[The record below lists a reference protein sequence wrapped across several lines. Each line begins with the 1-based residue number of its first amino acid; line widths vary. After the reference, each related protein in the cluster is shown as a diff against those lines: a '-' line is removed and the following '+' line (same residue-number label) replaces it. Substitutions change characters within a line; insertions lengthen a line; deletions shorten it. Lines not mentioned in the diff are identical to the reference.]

1 MNKHSISL
9 DKIQEHPLFVSPLH
23 DEATQEEQHNFAF
36 TASPLYNA
44 AMTAKSL
51 LTYAFPAFMAV
62 LIGSLVGFVLYS
74 AWDLPEVQA
83 LEHFKPSITTRVYS
97 DSNQLLA
104 EFFVENRTPVQLA
117 SVPEVLIKALIAT
130 EDARFYSH
138 RGLDYRGIA
147 RALVRNVRGGKI
159 LEGGSTLTQQ
169 LAKVLF
175 LTPERSYLRKLKEM
189 TLALKIEQRYTK
201 QEILTLYLNQ
211 IYFGSGAYGIEAA
224 AQTYFGKPARDL
236 NIAECALLAGIPR
249 SPKYYSPFRSQENA
263 LARRKHVLDRLVKT
277 TAIASAQ
284 AEEAKQAPLPTQPTI
299 QHKGLA
305 PAPYF
310 VEYIRQKVEERF
322 GSSILYSGGL
332 NIYTSINSILQ
343 GYAEQSL
350 LAGLARLEAKFDRK
364 QKGNQPLQAAI
375 IAIEPSTGH
384 IQAMV
389 GGRDFNK
396 SQFNRAW
403 QALRQ
408 PGSAFKPIVYA
419 AAIDRGYSAADLL
432 SDTPMSIRIDSK
444 KTWTP
449 ENFTRTYQGDVTLRK
464 ALAQSLNV
472 PTVRM
477 LSKIGID
484 ETIRF
489 ARTLGIRSP
498 LRPVLPLALGSSDVT
513 LLELTAAYA
522 VFANNGVRR
531 EPVAILLIT
540 DSSGRVLYANDS
552 MPVQVLKPE
561 TAYLVTNLLKGV
573 IDLGTGW
580 KARELGRPV
589 AGKTGTTN
597 DYHDAWFI
605 GYTPVLTAGVW
616 VGFDNQRSLGS
627 KATGSRA
634 ALPIWLEFMKYAH
647 QGQEPVDFSAPDS
660 IIYRNID
667 LRTGLLSTEQ
677 CRSSFREAFLP
688 GTEPRKYCEEQGA
701 LDEEPSIQDEAPE

>member
-1 MNKHSISL
+1 MNTRSVL
-9 DKIQEHPLFVSPLH
+9 TFV
-23 DEATQEEQHNFAF
+23 
-36 TASPLYNA
+36 
-44 AMTAKSL
+44 L
-51 LTYAFPAFMAV
+51 LSFLAV
-62 LIGSLVGFVLYS
+62 LIGSSVGFVLYS

-83 LEHFKPSITTRVYS
+83 LEHFKPSITTRVFS

-117 SVPEVLIKALIAT
+117 DVPDVLVKALIAT
-130 EDARFYSH
+130 EDTRFYSH
-138 RGLDYRGIA
+138 SGLDYRGIA
-147 RALVRNVRGGKI
+147 RALVRNVRAGKV

-189 TLALKIEQRYTK
+189 ALALKIEQRYTK
-201 QEILTLYLNQ
+201 QEILNLYLNQ

-224 AQTYFGKPARDL
+224 AQTYFGKRVRDL

-249 SPKYYSPFRSQENA
+249 SPKYYSPFRSRESA
-263 LARRKHVLDRLVKT
+263 MARRKHVLDRLVKT
-277 TAIASAQ
+277 AVIAPAQ
-284 AEEAKQAPLPTQPTI
+284 AEEAEHAPLPTEPTI
-299 QHKGLA
+299 QHKGPA

-332 NIYTSINSILQ
+332 NIYTSINTTLQ
-343 GYAEQSL
+343 EYAERSL
-350 LAGLARLEAKFDRK
+350 LAGLERLEAKLDRK
-364 QKGNQPLQAAI
+364 QRGHQHQPLQAAI
-375 IAIEPSTGH
+375 IALDPSTGH
-384 IQAMV
+384 IRAMV

-432 SDTPMSIRIDSK
+432 SDTPMSIKIDSK
-444 KTWTP
+444 KIWAP
-449 ENFTRTYQGDVTLRK
+449 ENFTRTYQGDVTIRK

-498 LRPVLPLALGSSDVT
+498 LRPVLPLALGSSDVS

-522 VFANNGVRR
+522 VFANNGVRLD
-531 EPVAILLIT
+531 PVAILLIT
-540 DSSGRVLYANDS
+540 DSSGRVLYTNDS
-552 MPVQVLKPE
+552 LPVQALKPE
-561 TAYLVTNLLKGV
+561 TSYLVTNLLKGV
-573 IDLGTGW
+573 IDRGTGW

-597 DYHDAWFI
+597 DYRDAWFI
-605 GYTPVLTAGVW
+605 GYTPTLVSGVW
-616 VGFDNQRSLGS
+616 VGYDDQRSLGP

-634 ALPIWLEFMKYAH
+634 ALPIWLEFMKNAH

-667 LRTGLLSTEQ
+667 PRTGLLSTER
-677 CRSSFREAFLP
+677 CRSSLREAFLP
-688 GTEPRKYCEEQGA
+688 GTEPRKYCEEQGTV
-701 LDEEPSIQDEAPE
+701 DEEPSIQDEAPE

>member
-1 MNKHSISL
+1 
-9 DKIQEHPLFVSPLH
+9 
-23 DEATQEEQHNFAF
+23 
-36 TASPLYNA
+36 
-44 AMTAKSL
+44 MTAKF
-51 LTYAFPAFMAV
+51 LTYAFLAFMAV

-97 DSNQLLA
+97 DSNELLA
-104 EFFVENRTPVQLA
+104 EFFVENRTPVKLA

-130 EDARFYSH
+130 EDTRFYSH
-138 RGLDYRGIA
+138 GGLDYRGIA
-147 RALVRNVRGGKI
+147 RAVVRNVRSGKV

-224 AQTYFGKPARDL
+224 AQTYFGKQAKDL

-249 SPKYYSPFRSQENA
+249 SPKYYSPFRSRENA

-277 TAIASAQ
+277 AAISPAQ
-284 AEEAKQAPLPTQPTI
+284 SEEAKQAPLPAQPAI
-299 QHKGLA
+299 QHKGPA

-332 NIYTSINSILQ
+332 NIYTSINNTLQ
-343 GYAEQSL
+343 GYAERSM
-350 LAGLARLEAKFDRK
+350 LAGLEKLEAKLDRK
-364 QKGNQPLQAAI
+364 GKKAQQPLQAAI

-384 IQAMV
+384 IRAMV

-432 SDTPMSIRIDSK
+432 SDTPMIIKIDSK

-449 ENFTRTYQGDVTLRK
+449 ENFTKTYQGDVTLRK

-489 ARTLGIRSP
+489 ARTLGIRSS

-522 VFANNGVRR
+522 VFANSGVRR
-531 EPVAILLIT
+531 DPVSILLIT
-540 DSSGRVLYANDS
+540 DSNGRVLYANDS
-552 MPVQVLKPE
+552 IPVQALKPE

-573 IDLGTGW
+573 VDRGTGW

-597 DYHDAWFI
+597 DYRDAWFI
-605 GYTPVLTAGVW
+605 GYTPTLVSGVW
-616 VGFDNQRSLGS
+616 VGYDDQRSLGP

-647 QGQEPVDFSAPDS
+647 QGQEPVDFSAPES

-667 LRTGLLSTEQ
+667 PRTGLLSTEQ
-677 CRSSFREAFLP
+677 CRSSLREAFLP

>member
-1 MNKHSISL
+1 MTTRSFLAYASL
-9 DKIQEHPLFVSPLH
+9 AL
-23 DEATQEEQHNFAF
+23 
-36 TASPLYNA
+36 
-44 AMTAKSL
+44 
-51 LTYAFPAFMAV
+51 MAV
-62 LIGSLVGFVLYS
+62 LIGSSVGFILYF

-83 LEHFKPSITTRVYS
+83 LEHFKPSITTRVFS
-97 DSNQLLA
+97 DSNQLLE

-117 SVPEVLIKALIAT
+117 DVPDVLIKALIAT

-138 RGLDYRGIA
+138 KGLDYRGIV
-147 RALVRNVRGGKI
+147 RALVRNVRAGKV

-189 TLALKIEQRYTK
+189 ALALKIEQRYTK
-201 QEILTLYLNQ
+201 QEILSLYLNQ

-224 AQTYFGKPARDL
+224 AQAYFGKQAREL

-249 SPKYYSPFRSQENA
+249 SPKYYSPFRSRENA
-263 LARRKHVLDRLVKT
+263 MARRKHVLGRLVA
-277 TAIASAQ
+277 TAAISPAQ
-284 AEEAKQAPLPTQPTI
+284 AEAAKQTPLPAQPTI
-299 QHKGLA
+299 QHNGPA

-332 NIYTSINSILQ
+332 NIYTSINITLQ

-350 LAGLARLEAKFDRK
+350 LAGLERVQAKLRRK
-364 QKGNQPLQAAI
+364 QSGQQPLQAAI
-375 IAIEPSTGH
+375 IALDPSTGH
-384 IQAMV
+384 IRAMV
-389 GGRDFNK
+389 GGRDFSK

-432 SDTPMSIRIDSK
+432 SDTPMSIKIDSK

-449 ENFTRTYQGDVTLRK
+449 ENFTRTYQGDVTIRK

-477 LSKIGID
+477 LAKIGTD
-484 ETIRF
+484 ETVRF
-489 ARTLGIRSP
+489 AHSLGIRSP
-498 LRPVLPLALGSSDVT
+498 LRAVLSLALGSSDVT
-513 LLELTAAYA
+513 LLELTSAYS
-522 VFANNGVRR
+522 VFANSGIRLD
-531 EPVAILLIT
+531 PVAILLIT
-540 DSSGRVLYANDS
+540 DSSGRTLYANDS

-561 TAYLVTNLLKGV
+561 TAYLITNLLKGV
-573 IDLGTGW
+573 IDRGTGW

-597 DYHDAWFI
+597 DYRDAWFI

-616 VGFDNQRSLGS
+616 VGYDDQRSLGP

-647 QGQEPVDFSAPDS
+647 QGQEPVDFSVPES

-667 LRTGLLSTEQ
+667 PRTGLLSTER
-677 CRSSFREAFLP
+677 CRSSFREAFIP